1 MISWTEATSASW
13 AWAGARILV
22 LTEAFQKRVAQ
33 RNSCQRVFIGTK
45 GRQSDRQGR
54 FEIGVVNMFALKHEW
69 KHLVIGTCVVEDL
82 IHYSMFWYRVS
93 VFWSDLFNG

>member
-1 MISWTEATSASW
+1 
-13 AWAGARILV
+13 
-22 LTEAFQKRVAQ
+22 
-33 RNSCQRVFIGTK
+33 
-45 GRQSDRQGR
+45 
-54 FEIGVVNMFALKHEW
+54 VVNMFALKHEW